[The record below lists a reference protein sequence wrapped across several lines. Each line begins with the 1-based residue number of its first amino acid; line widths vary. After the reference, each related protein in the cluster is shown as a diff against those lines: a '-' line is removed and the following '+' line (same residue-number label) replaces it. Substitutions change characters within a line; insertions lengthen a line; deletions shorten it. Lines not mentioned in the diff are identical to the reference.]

1 MNFVDLLQWWNL
13 IFLLPFGLALVYV
26 LLMATGA
33 VVAEGGHDFGLD
45 HDQDVGLDHDIDHD
59 AHMDAHAPEG
69 PGFVGH
75 MLTLLGVGR
84 VPLSLIAT
92 CFCFVWGFSGWASN
106 EVFRSFMPAPALYV
120 WISIAIALFMS
131 LLFTRFLVFG
141 MTKILPLDENYAVSD
156 VQLVGRRAKVRFT
169 ITPVSGTAQLNDQY
183 GTLHEVPCR
192 LKSDEQE
199 IKSLPPGTPIILLD
213 YDREKKVFYVRHD
226 PLENTLE
233 NSDNKRALP

>member
-13 IFLLPFGLALVYV
+13 IFVLPFGLALIYV

-33 VVAEGGHDFGLD
+33 VAAEGGHDIDIDIDADAELGLD
-45 HDQDVGLDHDIDHD
+45 FDHD
-59 AHMDAHAPEG
+59 AHIDADAPTG
-69 PGFVGH
+69 AGIISQ

-92 CFCFVWGFSGWASN
+92 CFCFIWGFFGWASN
-106 EVFRSFMPAPALYV
+106 EIFRSFLPAPALFV
-120 WISIAIALFMS
+120 WLSIAVALTMS

-141 MTKILPLDENYAVSD
+141 MTKLMPLDENYAVSD
-156 VQLVGRRAKVRFT
+156 VQLVGRRATVRFS
-169 ITPVSGTAQLNDQY
+169 ITPTSGTAQLNDQY

-192 LKSDEQE
+192 LKNEDGEA
-199 IKSLPPGTPIILLD
+199 KALPAGTPIILFD

-226 PLENTLE
+226 PLENSLE